1 MAEFTLT
8 GLRVVQAV
16 VDTGSFTA
24 AADALGYTQSAV
36 SRQVAAMEAAA
47 GAPLFVRGARGVAPS
62 PAGTVLAR
70 RAATVLNEIDAVGTD
85 LAGLRDHL
93 TGRVAVAAFPAAAAV
108 LVPRALARLRDE
120 HPGLIV
126 ELGEASSPT
135 QLRQLRAHRIDIAV
149 IGVGPDLP
157 AYDFEGLAREL
168 LLDGGLLL
176 AVPADHRFAGRGT
189 VPVTDLRDEAWIVGK
204 GLRDDPQFGAWP
216 TLDHP
221 RIAYTAREWPTR
233 LGLVAAGLGIA
244 VLPELAAP
252 AVPTGVRTVQVDD
265 PAWLGRAT
273 VAVTVR
279 DRAPEVTATVQALRR
294 EAVGLRAARH
304 STAPGKDVRA
314 AYPAAGADGRS

>member
-1 MAEFTLT
+1 MADFTLT

-47 GAPLFVRGARGVAPS
+47 GAALFVRGARGVAPS
-62 PAGTVLAR
+62 PAGMMLAR
-70 RAATVLNEIDAVGTD
+70 RAATALNEIDAVSAD
-85 LAGLRDHL
+85 LAGLQDHVA
-93 TGRVAVAAFPAAAAV
+93 GRVAIAAFPSAAAV
-108 LVPRALARLRDE
+108 LVPRALARLGND

-126 ELGEASSPT
+126 DFGEASSPT
-135 QLRQLRAHRIDIAV
+135 QLRRLRAHRIDVAV

-157 AYDFEGLAREL
+157 AYDFEGLHRDL
-168 LLDGGLLL
+168 LLAGGLLL
-176 AVPADHRFAGRGT
+176 AVPAEHRFVGRGSI
-189 VPVTDLRDEAWIVGK
+189 PVAELRDEPWIVGK

-221 RIAYTAREWPTR
+221 RIAYAAREWPTR

-244 VLPELAAP
+244 VLPEVAAA
-252 AVPTGVRTVQVDD
+252 AVPTGVGTVQVDD
-265 PAWLGRAT
+265 PAWLGRAV

-279 DRAPEVTATVQALRR
+279 DRSPEVTATVGALRH
-294 EAVGLRAARH
+294 EAAQLRAA
-304 STAPGKDVRA
+304 P
-314 AYPAAGADGRS
+314 

>member
-1 MAEFTLT
+1 MADFTLT

-62 PAGTVLAR
+62 PAGMMLAR
-70 RAATVLNEIDAVGTD
+70 RAATALNEIDAVSTD
-85 LAGLRDHL
+85 LAGLQDHV
-93 TGRVAVAAFPAAAAV
+93 TGRVAIAAFPSAAAV
-108 LVPRALARLRDE
+108 LVPRTLARLGNE

-126 ELGEASSPT
+126 EFGEASSPT
-135 QLRQLRAHRIDIAV
+135 QLRQLRAHRIDVAV

-157 AYDFEGLAREL
+157 TYDFGGLRRDL

-189 VPVTDLRDEAWIVGK
+189 IPVTELRDEPWIVGK

-221 RIAYTAREWPTR
+221 RIAYAAREWPTR
-233 LGLVAAGLGIA
+233 LGLVATGLGIA
-244 VLPELAAP
+244 VLPEVAAA
-252 AVPTGVRTVQVDD
+252 AVPAGVSTVQVDD
-265 PAWLGRAT
+265 PAWLGRAI

-279 DRAPEVTATVQALRR
+279 DRSPEVTATVGALRH
-294 EAVGLRAARH
+294 EAAQLRAA
-304 STAPGKDVRA
+304 P
-314 AYPAAGADGRS
+314 

>member
-1 MAEFTLT
+1 MADFTLT

-62 PAGTVLAR
+62 PAGMMLAR
-70 RAATVLNEIDAVGTD
+70 RAATALNEIDAVSTD
-85 LAGLRDHL
+85 LAGLQDHV
-93 TGRVAVAAFPAAAAV
+93 TGRVAVAAFPSAAAV
-108 LVPRALARLRDE
+108 LVPRTLARLRND

-126 ELGEASSPT
+126 EFGEASSPT
-135 QLRQLRAHRIDIAV
+135 QLRQLRAHRIDVAV

-157 AYDFEGLAREL
+157 TYDFEGLRRDL

-189 VPVTDLRDEAWIVGK
+189 IPVTELRDEPWIVGK

-216 TLDHP
+216 TLDQP
-221 RIAYTAREWPTR
+221 RIAYAAREWPTR

-244 VLPELAAP
+244 VLPEVAAA
-252 AVPTGVRTVQVDD
+252 AVPTGVHVVQVDD
-265 PAWLGRAT
+265 PTWLGRAV

-279 DRAPEVTATVQALRR
+279 DRSPEVTTTVAALRH
-294 EAVGLRAARH
+294 EAAQLRAA
-304 STAPGKDVRA
+304 P
-314 AYPAAGADGRS
+314 

>member
-1 MAEFTLT
+1 MADFTLT
-8 GLRVVQAV
+8 GLRVIQAV

-62 PAGTVLAR
+62 PAGMILAR
-70 RAATVLNEIDAVGTD
+70 RATTALNEIDAVGTD
-85 LAGLRDHL
+85 LAGLQDHV
-93 TGRVAVAAFPAAAAV
+93 TGRVAIAAFPSAAAV
-108 LVPRALARLRDE
+108 LVPRTLARLGND

-126 ELGEASSPT
+126 EFGEASSPT

-149 IGVGPDLP
+149 IGMGPDLP
-157 AYDFEGLAREL
+157 AYDVEGLRRDL

-189 VPVTDLRDEAWIVGK
+189 IPVTELRGEPWIVGK

-221 RIAYTAREWPTR
+221 RIAYAAREWPTR

-244 VLPELAAP
+244 VLPEVAGA
-252 AVPTGVRTVQVDD
+252 AVPTGVRTVRVDD
-265 PAWLGRAT
+265 PAWLGRAV
-273 VAVTVR
+273 VAVTAR
-279 DRAPEVTATVQALRR
+279 DRSPEVTATVEALRH
-294 EAVGLRAARH
+294 EAAQLRAA
-304 STAPGKDVRA
+304 P
-314 AYPAAGADGRS
+314 

>member
-1 MAEFTLT
+1 MADFTLT

-62 PAGTVLAR
+62 PAGMVLAR
-70 RAATVLNEIDAVGTD
+70 RAATALNEIDAVSTD
-85 LAGLRDHL
+85 LAGLQDHV
-93 TGRVAVAAFPAAAAV
+93 TGRVAIAAFPSAAAV
-108 LVPRALARLRDE
+108 LVPRTLARLGND

-126 ELGEASSPT
+126 EFGEASSPT
-135 QLRQLRAHRIDIAV
+135 QLRQLRAHRIDVAV

-157 AYDFEGLAREL
+157 AYDVEGLRRDL

-189 VPVTDLRDEAWIVGK
+189 VPVTELRDEPWIVGK

-221 RIAYTAREWPTR
+221 RIAYAAREWPTR
-233 LGLVAAGLGIA
+233 LGLVATGLGIA
-244 VLPELAAP
+244 VLPEVAAA
-252 AVPTGVRTVQVDD
+252 AVPTGVRIVQVDD
-265 PAWLGRAT
+265 PAWLGRAV
-273 VAVTVR
+273 VAVTAR
-279 DRAPEVTATVQALRR
+279 DRSPEVTATVGALRH
-294 EAVGLRAARH
+294 EAAQLRV
-304 STAPGKDVRA
+304 AP
-314 AYPAAGADGRS
+314 

>member
-1 MAEFTLT
+1 MADFTLT

-62 PAGTVLAR
+62 PAGMVLAR
-70 RAATVLNEIDAVGTD
+70 RAATALNEIDAVSTD
-85 LAGLRDHL
+85 LAGLQDHV
-93 TGRVAVAAFPAAAAV
+93 TGRVAIAAFPSAAAV
-108 LVPRALARLRDE
+108 LVPRTLARLGND

-126 ELGEASSPT
+126 EFGEASSPT
-135 QLRQLRAHRIDIAV
+135 QLRQLRAHRIDVAV

-157 AYDFEGLAREL
+157 AYDVEGLRRDL

-189 VPVTDLRDEAWIVGK
+189 IPVTELRDEPWIVGK

-221 RIAYTAREWPTR
+221 RIAYAAREWPTR
-233 LGLVAAGLGIA
+233 LGLVATGLGIA
-244 VLPELAAP
+244 VLPEVAAA
-252 AVPTGVRTVQVDD
+252 AVPTGVRIVQVDD
-265 PAWLGRAT
+265 PAWLGRAV
-273 VAVTVR
+273 VAVTAR
-279 DRAPEVTATVQALRR
+279 DRSPEVTATVGALRH
-294 EAVGLRAARH
+294 EAAQLRV
-304 STAPGKDVRA
+304 AP
-314 AYPAAGADGRS
+314 

>member
-1 MAEFTLT
+1 MADFTLT
-8 GLRVVQAV
+8 GLRVIQAV

-62 PAGTVLAR
+62 PAGMVLAR
-70 RAATVLNEIDAVGTD
+70 RATTALNEIDAVSTD
-85 LAGLRDHL
+85 LAGLQDHV
-93 TGRVAVAAFPAAAAV
+93 TGRVAVAAFPSAAAV
-108 LVPRALARLRDE
+108 LVPRALARLGYE

-126 ELGEASSPT
+126 EFGEASSPT

-149 IGVGPDLP
+149 IGMGPDLP
-157 AYDFEGLAREL
+157 AYDVEGLRRDL

-176 AVPADHRFAGRGT
+176 AVSADHRFAGRGI
-189 VPVTDLRDEAWIVGK
+189 VPVTELRDEPWIVGK

-221 RIAYTAREWPTR
+221 RIAYAVREWPTR

-244 VLPELAAP
+244 VLPEVAGA
-252 AVPTGVRTVQVDD
+252 AVPTGVRIVRVDD
-265 PAWLGRAT
+265 PAWLGRAV
-273 VAVTVR
+273 VAVTAR
-279 DRAPEVTATVQALRR
+279 DRSPEVTATVEALRH
-294 EAVGLRAARH
+294 EAAQLRAA
-304 STAPGKDVRA
+304 P
-314 AYPAAGADGRS
+314 

>member
-1 MAEFTLT
+1 MADFTLT
-8 GLRVVQAV
+8 GLRVIQAV

-62 PAGTVLAR
+62 PAGMMFAR
-70 RAATVLNEIDAVGTD
+70 RAATALNEIDAVSTD
-85 LAGLRDHL
+85 LAGLQDHV
-93 TGRVAVAAFPAAAAV
+93 TGRVAIAAFPSAAAV
-108 LVPRALARLRDE
+108 LVPRTLARLGND

-126 ELGEASSPT
+126 DFGEASSPT
-135 QLRQLRAHRIDIAV
+135 QLRQLRAHRIDVAV
-149 IGVGPDLP
+149 IGVGADLP
-157 AYDFEGLAREL
+157 AYDFEGLSRDL

-189 VPVTDLRDEAWIVGK
+189 IPVTELRDEPWIVGK

-221 RIAYTAREWPTR
+221 RIAYAAREWPTR
-233 LGLVAAGLGIA
+233 LGLVATGLGIA
-244 VLPELAAP
+244 VLPEVAAA
-252 AVPTGVRTVQVDD
+252 AVPTGVRIVQVDD
-265 PAWLGRAT
+265 PAWLGRAI

-279 DRAPEVTATVQALRR
+279 DRSPEVTATVGALRH
-294 EAVGLRAARH
+294 EAAQLRV
-304 STAPGKDVRA
+304 AP
-314 AYPAAGADGRS
+314 

>member
-1 MAEFTLT
+1 MADFTLT
-8 GLRVVQAV
+8 GLRVIQAV

-62 PAGTVLAR
+62 PAGMILAR
-70 RAATVLNEIDAVGTD
+70 RATTALNEIDAVGTD
-85 LAGLRDHL
+85 LAGLRDHV
-93 TGRVAVAAFPAAAAV
+93 TGRVAIAAFPSAAAV
-108 LVPRALARLRDE
+108 LVPRTLARLGND

-126 ELGEASSPT
+126 EFGEASSPT

-149 IGVGPDLP
+149 IGMGPDLP
-157 AYDFEGLAREL
+157 AYDVEGLRRDL

-176 AVPADHRFAGRGT
+176 AVPAGHRFAGRGT
-189 VPVTDLRDEAWIVGK
+189 IPVTELRGEPWIVGK

-221 RIAYTAREWPTR
+221 RIAYAARAWPTR

-244 VLPELAAP
+244 VLPEVAAA
-252 AVPTGVRTVQVDD
+252 AVPTGVRTVHVDD
-265 PAWLGRAT
+265 PAWLGRAV
-273 VAVTVR
+273 VAVTTR
-279 DRAPEVTATVQALRR
+279 DRSPEVTATVEALRH
-294 EAVGLRAARH
+294 EAARLRAA
-304 STAPGKDVRA
+304 P
-314 AYPAAGADGRS
+314 

>member
-1 MAEFTLT
+1 MADFTLT
-8 GLRVVQAV
+8 GLRVIQAV

-47 GAPLFVRGARGVAPS
+47 GAALFVRGARGVAPS
-62 PAGTVLAR
+62 PAGMILAR
-70 RAATVLNEIDAVGTD
+70 RAATALNEIDAVGTD
-85 LAGLRDHL
+85 LAGLQDHV
-93 TGRVAVAAFPAAAAV
+93 TGRVSLAAFPSAAAV
-108 LVPRALARLRDE
+108 LVPRTLARLGND

-126 ELGEASSPT
+126 EFGEASSPT

-149 IGVGPDLP
+149 IGMGPDLP
-157 AYDFEGLAREL
+157 AYDVEGLRRDL

-189 VPVTDLRDEAWIVGK
+189 IPVTELRDEPWIVGK

-221 RIAYTAREWPTR
+221 RIAYAAREWPTR

-244 VLPELAAP
+244 VLPEVAAA
-252 AVPTGVRTVQVDD
+252 AVPTAVRTVQVDD
-265 PAWLGRAT
+265 PAWLGRAV

-279 DRAPEVTATVQALRR
+279 DRSPEVTATVGALRH
-294 EAVGLRAARH
+294 EAAQLRARH
-304 STAPGKDVRA
+304 DAHS
-314 AYPAAGADGRS
+314 

>member
-1 MAEFTLT
+1 MADFSLT

-47 GAPLFVRGARGVAPS
+47 GVPLFVRGARGVAPS
-62 PAGTVLAR
+62 PAGMMLAR
-70 RAATVLNEIDAVGTD
+70 RATTALNEIDAVSTD
-85 LAGLRDHL
+85 LAGLQDHV
-93 TGRVAVAAFPAAAAV
+93 TGRVAIAAFPSAAAV
-108 LVPRALARLRDE
+108 LVPRTLARLGNE

-126 ELGEASSPT
+126 EFGEASSPT
-135 QLRQLRAHRIDIAV
+135 QLRQLRAHRIDVAV

-157 AYDFEGLAREL
+157 AYDVEGLRRDL

-189 VPVTDLRDEAWIVGK
+189 IPVTELRDEPWIVGK

-221 RIAYTAREWPTR
+221 RIAYAAREWPTR
-233 LGLVAAGLGIA
+233 LGLVATGLGVA
-244 VLPELAAP
+244 VLPEVAAA

-265 PAWLGRAT
+265 PAWLGRAI

-279 DRAPEVTATVQALRR
+279 DRSPEVTATVGALRH
-294 EAVGLRAARH
+294 EAAQLRAA
-304 STAPGKDVRA
+304 P
-314 AYPAAGADGRS
+314 

>member
-1 MAEFTLT
+1 MADFTLT
-8 GLRVVQAV
+8 GLRVIQAV

-47 GAPLFVRGARGVAPS
+47 GTPLFVRGARGVAPS
-62 PAGTVLAR
+62 PAGMMLAR
-70 RAATVLNEIDAVGTD
+70 RAATALNEIDAVSTD

-93 TGRVAVAAFPAAAAV
+93 TGRVAIAAFPSAAAV
-108 LVPRALARLRDE
+108 LVPRALARLRND

-126 ELGEASSPT
+126 EFSEASSPT
-135 QLRQLRAHRIDIAV
+135 QLRQLRAHRIDVAV

-157 AYDFEGLAREL
+157 TYDFERLTRDL
-168 LLDGGLLL
+168 LLEGGLLL
-176 AVPADHRFAGRGT
+176 AVPANHRFAGRGT
-189 VPVTDLRDEAWIVGK
+189 IPVAELRDEAWIIGK

-221 RIAYTAREWPTR
+221 RIAYAAREWPTR

-244 VLPELAAP
+244 VLPELAAA
-252 AVPTGVRTVQVDD
+252 AVPTGVRTVHVDD

-279 DRAPEVTATVQALRR
+279 DRSPEVTATVAALRH
-294 EAVGLRAARH
+294 EAAQLRAL
-304 STAPGKDVRA
+304 P
-314 AYPAAGADGRS
+314 